1 MHLLALRGQRHD
13 DVASLL
19 LRCVF
24 HSAQVGDLLGETL
37 QHLHTADRAGLLTSA
52 KHDGDLDLVA
62 CVEETLNVAL
72 LDFEVVVVDL
82 EAETNLLDFRGA
94 LVASRFA
101 LLDLLV
107 VLELAVI
114 DQLGNRRLRIGR
126 HLDEIEVR
134 FLCQVQCD
142 GSRDDSHLLAVRAD
156 QTHLGDANL
165 VVNAWFVADDDSNP
179 HIPCNGTSFDWQFS
193 KVSIVQGMPKRITT
207 RRKPVRAAYIS
218 HRDDRWKASA

>member
-1 MHLLALRGQRHD
+1 M
-13 DVASLL
+13 
-19 LRCVF
+19 
-24 HSAQVGDLLGETL
+24 
-37 QHLHTADRAGLLTSA
+37 
-52 KHDGDLDLVA
+52 
-62 CVEETLNVAL
+62 AL

-142 GSRDDSHLLAVRAD
+142 GSRDDPHLFAVRSDKAY
-156 QTHLGDANL
+156 LGDANL
-165 VVNAWFVADDDSNP
+165 VVNAWFVANDDSIP
-179 HIPCNGTSFDWQFS
+179 HIVPGTSGCHTRAMAAAKRPS
-193 KVSIVQGMPKRITT
+193 KTSYMR
-207 RRKPVRAAYIS
+207 
-218 HRDDRWKASA
+218 